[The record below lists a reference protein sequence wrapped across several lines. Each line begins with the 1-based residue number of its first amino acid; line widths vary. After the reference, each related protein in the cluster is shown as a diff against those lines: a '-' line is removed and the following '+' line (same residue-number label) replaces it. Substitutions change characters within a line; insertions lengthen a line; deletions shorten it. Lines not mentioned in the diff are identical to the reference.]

1 MTGGASTLPLPYSR
15 FLVVVINRRRMK
27 NNSTKNAPEES
38 KTGGQAV
45 LEGVMMR
52 SPISTA
58 VAVRTPGGTI
68 IVKKL
73 KMKELKNCGS
83 IWSKP
88 VFRGAATLIDT
99 LRLGMKALNWSAF
112 IAEESTDSGK
122 KNGDKSS
129 SGFTTFLTTVFAFT
143 LAIVLFAW
151 LPLQSSKWILESS
164 SSAAG
169 QQFGIHML
177 AGLFRLIAFLLYLGA
192 ISFMPD
198 VRRLFMYHG
207 AEHQTIHAW
216 EKGLSPLTEKAV
228 EQSPL
233 HQRCGTSFLLLVM
246 LGTILF
252 YGVFDSL
259 VVLLSGSSPS
269 ALVRIMYHL
278 PLIPLVMGL
287 SYEILRLADKHLET
301 SAIAKAVTAPGLLL
315 QKLTTRKA
323 GLKEIEVA
331 VASLY
336 VSLGRNP
343 GPDVEILDQ
352 DAESRPE
359 EENEDV

>member
-1 MTGGASTLPLPYSR
+1 M
-15 FLVVVINRRRMK
+15 
-27 NNSTKNAPEES
+27 NNNIAANSETAPEES

-52 SPISTA
+52 SPVSTA
-58 VAVRTPGGTI
+58 VAVRTPEGKI

-73 KMKELKNCGS
+73 KIKELKNCGS
-83 IWSKP
+83 IWAKP

-99 LRLGMKALNWSAF
+99 LRLGMKALNWSAEV
-112 IAEESTDSGK
+112 AEESSGSEK
-122 KNGDKSS
+122 KKGG
-129 SGFTTFLTTVFAFT
+129 SGFSTFLTTVFAFT

-151 LPLQSSKWILESS
+151 LPLQSSKWILDNG

-169 QQFGIHML
+169 LQFGIHML

-198 VRRLFMYHG
+198 VKRLFMYHG

-216 EKGLSPLTEKAV
+216 EKGLVPLAEKAV

-252 YGVFDSL
+252 YGIFDSMVIL
-259 VVLLSGSSPS
+259 ITGYNPS
-269 ALVRIMYHL
+269 ALIRVLYHL

-287 SYEILRLADKHLET
+287 SYEILKLADKHLET

-323 GLKEIEVA
+323 GLREIEVA

-336 VSLGRNP
+336 VSLGKTP
-343 GPDVEILDQ
+343 GPDVEILDRC
-352 DAESRPE
+352 EGGHIE
-359 EENEDV
+359 EENENL

>member
-1 MTGGASTLPLPYSR
+1 MLPFHIIVFSGAS
-15 FLVVVINRRRMK
+15 IRRRMK
-27 NNSTKNAPEES
+27 AYSEKNREAAPEES

-45 LEGVMMR
+45 IEGVMMR
-52 SPISTA
+52 SPVSTA
-58 VAVRTPGGTI
+58 VAVRTPDGNI

-73 KMKELKNCGS
+73 KIKELKDRSS
-83 IWSKP
+83 IWTKP

-99 LRLGMKALNWSAF
+99 LRLGMKALNWSAE
-112 IAEESTDSGK
+112 IAEDRSDPDK
-122 KNGDKSS
+122 KNSS
-129 SGFTTFLTTVFAFT
+129 KGHSGITSFLTTAFAFV

-151 LPLQSSKWILESS
+151 LPLQCSKWILETGSS
-164 SSAAG
+164 SVNAS

-198 VRRLFMYHG
+198 IRRLFMYHG

-216 EKGLSPLTEKAV
+216 EKGLSPLAEKAV
-228 EQSPL
+228 EESPL

-252 YGVFDSL
+252 YGVFDSM

-269 ALVRIMYHL
+269 ALTRVLYHL

-287 SYEILRLADKHLET
+287 SYELLKLADKHLET

-315 QKLTTRKA
+315 QKLTTRTA
-323 GLKEIEVA
+323 GIREIEVA

-336 VSLGRNP
+336 FSLGRNP
-343 GPDVEILDQ
+343 GPDVEILGQ
-352 DAESRPE
+352 EVVESLPGERN
-359 EENEDV
+359 ENV

>member
-1 MTGGASTLPLPYSR
+1 
-15 FLVVVINRRRMK
+15 MK
-27 NNSTKNAPEES
+27 DYPAKNAPEES

-45 LEGVMMR
+45 IEGVMMR

-58 VAVRTPGGTI
+58 VAVRTSTGKI
-68 IVKKL
+68 IARKL
-73 KMKELKNCGS
+73 EIKELKQRGS
-83 IWSKP
+83 IWQKP

-99 LRLGMKALNWSAF
+99 LRLGMKALNWSAL
-112 IAEESTDSGK
+112 IAEEHSTKDKKKSGK
-122 KNGDKSS
+122 AN
-129 SGFTTFLTTVFAFT
+129 SGFASFLTTAFAFI

-151 LPLQSSKWILESS
+151 LPLQCSKWILEGDSS
-164 SSAAG
+164 TVHAT

-177 AGLFRLIAFLLYLGA
+177 AGLFRIIAFLLYLGA
-192 ISFMPD
+192 ISFMPEI
-198 VRRLFMYHG
+198 RRLFRYHG

-216 EKGLSPLTEKAV
+216 EKGLSPLAEKAV

-252 YGVFDSL
+252 YGIFDSL
-259 VVLLSGSSPS
+259 VILLTGHNPS
-269 ALVRIMYHL
+269 AFTRVLYHL

-287 SYEILRLADKHLET
+287 SYELLKLADKHLET

-315 QKLTTRKA
+315 QRLTTRKA
-323 GLKEIEVA
+323 GIEEIEVA

-336 VSLGRNP
+336 VSLGKNP

-352 DAESRPE
+352 EAECLPE
-359 EENEDV
+359 EDNENV

>member
-1 MTGGASTLPLPYSR
+1 M
-15 FLVVVINRRRMK
+15 N
-27 NNSTKNAPEES
+27 NNSAKNSETAPEES

-52 SPISTA
+52 SPVSTA
-58 VAVRTPGGTI
+58 VAVRTPDGTI
-68 IVKKL
+68 LVKKL
-73 KMKELKNCGS
+73 KIKELKNCGS

-99 LRLGMKALNWSAF
+99 LRLGMKALNWSAE
-112 IAEESTDSGK
+112 IAEESAGSGK
-122 KNGDKSS
+122 KSGG
-129 SGFTTFLTTVFAFT
+129 SGFTTFLTTAFAFT

-151 LPLQSSKWILESS
+151 LPLQSSKWILEGS
-164 SSAAG
+164 SSAVTASG
-169 QQFGIHML
+169 QFGIHML

-216 EKGLSPLTEKAV
+216 EKGLTPLAENAV

-252 YGVFDSL
+252 YGIFDSL
-259 VVLLSGSSPS
+259 VILITGYNPS
-269 ALVRIMYHL
+269 ALIRVLYHL

-287 SYEILRLADKHLET
+287 SYELLKLADKHLET

-323 GLKEIEVA
+323 GIKEIEVA

-336 VSLGRNP
+336 VSLGRKP
-343 GPDVEILDQ
+343 GPDVEILGRDS
-352 DAESRPE
+352 DNHPE
-359 EENEDV
+359 EENESL